1 MFCNFLGDFYGDF
14 CFSALGEFRFF
25 VGLIRGVPDFE
36 VFWSVLRA
44 RYESRCAAVEVRAA
58 PLWCFSAVHQVNS
71 TKY

>member
-1 MFCNFLGDFYGDF
+1 MF
-14 CFSALGEFRFF
+14 LGEFRFF
-25 VGLIRGVPDFE
+25 LGSVRGVPDFE

-58 PLWCFSAVHQVNS
+58 PLWRFSVVHQVNS